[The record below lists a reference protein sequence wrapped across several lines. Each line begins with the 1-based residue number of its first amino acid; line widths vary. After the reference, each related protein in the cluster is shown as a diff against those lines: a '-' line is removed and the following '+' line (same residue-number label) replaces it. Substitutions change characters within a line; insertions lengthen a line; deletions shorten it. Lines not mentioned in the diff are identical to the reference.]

1 MPELNA
7 TESTTREMNPA
18 DQPPTFRTRITE
30 LFDTRLPIVAS
41 GLQWL
46 SNADYVAAAA
56 HAGIIGFITAA
67 SFAELDDLRREI
79 RRCRELAD
87 GKPFGVNISMLP
99 KLAKGDRVDAVVD
112 LVCDEGVRFVETAGR
127 NPEPYLPRL
136 HAAGIKVL
144 HKVPTVRHARS
155 AQAAGVDA
163 ITVVGA
169 ECGGHPGTELIGT
182 IVQVAL
188 AARDLTVPLIAAGG
202 IATGAQLIAALALGA
217 DGVAIG
223 TRFLVAEEIWAH
235 PDYKARLI
243 AAQETD
249 TALVMESLKNT
260 VRALR
265 NDTTD
270 TVRKIEIEAGGDLET
285 LMPHIAGRIGR
296 QAYESGNTRHG
307 ILSLGQSVA
316 FADQVEPLNN
326 IVCRLEAEARIALE
340 QLGKKCSR

>member
-1 MPELNA
+1 VTSPFH
-7 TESTTREMNPA
+7 TRV
-18 DQPPTFRTRITE
+18 TE
-30 LFDTRLPIVAS
+30 LFGIRLPVVAS

-46 SNADYVAAAA
+46 STADYVVAAA

-67 SFAELDDLRREI
+67 SFPELDDLRAEI
-79 RRCRELAD
+79 RRCRELTD

-112 LVCDEGVRFVETAGR
+112 LVCEEGVRFVETAGR

-136 HAAGIKVL
+136 HAAAIKVL

-163 ITVVGA
+163 IAVVGA

-182 IVQVAL
+182 MVQ
-188 AARDLTVPLIAAGG
+188 AAIAAGG
-202 IATGAQLIAALALGA
+202 IATGAQLVAALALGA

-235 PDYKARLI
+235 PDYKARLV

-249 TALVMESLKNT
+249 TTLVMASLRNS

-265 NDTTD
+265 NETTE
-270 TVRKIEIEAGGDLET
+270 TVQQIERELGGNLDA
-285 LMPHIAGRIGR
+285 LMPHIAGRVGR
-296 QAYESGNTRHG
+296 RAYESGDARFG
-307 ILSLGQSVA
+307 VLSVGQSVA
-316 FADQVEPLNN
+316 FADRIEPLAT
-326 IVCRLEAEARIALE
+326 IVKRLEAEACTAMTRIASLVPVSSTTRF
-340 QLGKKCSR
+340 G

>member
-1 MPELNA
+1 MTGA
-7 TESTTREMNPA
+7 
-18 DQPPTFRTRITE
+18 FHTRITD
-30 LFDTRLPIVAS
+30 LFGIRLPVVAS

-46 SNADYVAAAA
+46 STADYVVAAA

-67 SFAELDDLRREI
+67 SFPELDDLRAEI
-79 RRCRELAD
+79 RRCRELTE

-112 LVCDEGVRFVETAGR
+112 LVCAEGVRFVETAGR

-155 AQAAGVDA
+155 AQTAGVDA

-182 IVQVAL
+182 MVQAAL
-188 AARDLTVPLIAAGG
+188 AARDITIPLIAAGG
-202 IATGAQLIAALALGA
+202 IATGAQLVAALALGA

-235 PDYKARLI
+235 SDYKARLV

-249 TALVMESLKNT
+249 TTLVMSSLRNT

-265 NDTTD
+265 NETTEA
-270 TVRKIEIEAGGDLET
+270 VQQIERELGGDLEA
-285 LMPHIAGRIGR
+285 LMPHIAGRVGR
-296 QAYESGNTRHG
+296 RAYETGDARFG
-307 ILSLGQSVA
+307 VLSVGQSVA
-316 FADQVEPLNN
+316 FADRIEPLAT
-326 IVCRLEAEARIALE
+326 IVKRLEEEACTAMTRIASLTPVSSATRF
-340 QLGKKCSR
+340 G